1 MENNDIRHCEEEVG
15 TGEKKESG
23 KAARKGQIK
32 HSENKASREIKLLSM
47 RSKHILQ
54 LREDRKE
61 KASQQEK
68 RKGTRPQRQL
78 RAP

>member
-32 HSENKASREIKLLSM
+32 HSENKA
-47 RSKHILQ
+47 
-54 LREDRKE
+54 KE
-61 KASQQEK
+61 KLSY
-68 RKGTRPQRQL
+68 
-78 RAP
+78 